1 MADDEVSK
9 MINNLGDLN
18 SVTFKA
24 GLEFQGLTKRLI
36 TMSDN
41 ISGAGRKWTIFA
53 RLVSGSPL
61 WRLQNKVRA
70 FVDSLAL
77 MEEASKKNT
86 EAQKE
91 ADEKVVNLV
100 KSNEKMRQEFD
111 IMAKKVEK
119 TVKLRKQLNEG
130 IITEA
135 KHSKELEKLM
145 RPISKERK
153 EAIRSTLSYSKA
165 ILLGKSNSEA
175 LAEGLVEL
183 NDKAKIVQ
191 KTFEDTKIEATIQD
205 SLNFD
210 NKTFME
216 RMSGLRDGISAALI
230 RSVEDVVESGNRI
243 GDFFLGTQGDRKR
256 TGVAEMPPLI
266 TRIGK
271 RIDIISKGVGAML
284 KFHNFMRNFT
294 KLAKGVLNY
303 LFRTLIFVTMGILA
317 FLVLAKMLHNAYQ
330 FFEGMGAIEDIVA
343 IGFMLMDLAQVLYET
358 GVALFSGDINTAL
371 EKVGEMGMILFDMAK
386 VAAVVLVKL
395 GFSLLVSL
403 FYTAFDLFEG
413 LINGDFNDIL
423 FTVGKFIVGAIL
435 VKLLAAL
442 ALNTL
447 ATIALPLAFIT
458 LFVAAIVA
466 IIAKVK
472 DTFKLPFMA
481 DGGVSD
487 GGLTVVGEK
496 GAEIVNL
503 PKGSRVHSNAD
514 SKKMLAGSQTNNS
527 SVFNNTVNV
536 TINAKDTSDA
546 ELRRIADQVGN
557 MITNKINRSVSS
569 SGFVR

>member
-36 TMSDN
+36 TMSDTV
-41 ISGAGRKWTIFA
+41 SGAGRKWTIFA

-86 EAQKE
+86 QAQKE

-100 KSNEKMRQEFD
+100 KSNETMRKEFD

-130 IITEA
+130 IIDEV
-135 KHSKELEKLM
+135 KHTSELTKLM
-145 RPISKERK
+145 NPISKERK
-153 EAIRSTLSYSKA
+153 EAIRGTLSYSKA

-183 NDKAKIVQ
+183 NDKAKMVQ
-191 KTFEDTKIEATIQD
+191 KTFEETKIEAAIQE
-205 SLNFD
+205 SLNFE

-216 RMSGLRDGISAALI
+216 RISGLGKGIGVALS
-230 RSVEDVVESGNRI
+230 RSIDDVVESGNKFA
-243 GDFFLGTQGDRKR
+243 DFFLGTQGDRKR
-256 TGVAEMPPLI
+256 EGVVEMPPLI

-271 RIDIISKGVGAML
+271 RIDVISKIGAGVL

-330 FFEGMGAIEDIVA
+330 FFEEMGAIEDIVN
-343 IGFMLMDLAQVLYET
+343 IGFMLMDLAQVMYET
-358 GVALFSGDINTAL
+358 GLALFSGDISTAI
-371 EKVGEMGMILFDMAK
+371 EKIGEMGMILFDMAK
-386 VAAVVLVKL
+386 LAAVVLVKL

-413 LINGDFNDIL
+413 LMNGDFNDIL
-423 FTVGKFIVGAIL
+423 LTVGKFIVGAIL
-435 VKLLAAL
+435 VKLLAAF

-447 ATIALPLAFIT
+447 ATLALPLAFIA
-458 LFVAAIVA
+458 LFVAAIFA

-472 DTFKLPFMA
+472 DSFKLPFMA

-546 ELRRIADQVGN
+546 ELRRIADRLGN
-557 MITNKINRSVSS
+557 MITNKIQRGISS